1 VKAVMSHNPE
11 CMHLAAWVNEFQTLN
26 TIKGDRNMNFVKGAS
41 WNGKLG
47 VTVLTAALAVSL
59 TACGGNSGNNN
70 SGSNSS
76 PPASP
81 SSSSSS
87 PDGSASADAGGKP
100 VTITITNGKG
110 EIASQ
115 FEQAAKDF
123 TAANPNIKVETYSAA
138 VGDSLN
144 VFDKMTASGNIV
156 TIAMFDPDAALNKY
170 KDIELDLSGEKWNAD
185 TDSAL
190 KNSDGKVIGFPF
202 SIEGFGLVYN
212 QKVLDKAV
220 GGTFDPYS
228 INTRDKLKDL
238 LDKIKASGVK
248 YPVAFETEDW
258 SISNHYSTQFLN
270 QADDPN
276 KIVDQLKAGAMDLAN
291 NAVWNGYYD
300 TLDLLLSKDYN
311 KYGERPLGKY
321 YDDAHVSVGKGES
334 AILFNGNWAYD
345 SLKAV
350 AGDKFGFIP
359 VPEDNN
365 PDNPLNNKIA
375 AGATQVL
382 VINKKATPE
391 QQDAAKQ
398 FLNWLVY
405 DQAGQDFIVNKSQ
418 VISAFKNNPNTV
430 TNPLGVA
437 IADAVKNSKTMPFTT
452 NYVTASDWQ
461 TIIGPDVQKYTV
473 GKDTRADL
481 AKAIE
486 TYYKSKE

>member
-1 VKAVMSHNPE
+1 
-11 CMHLAAWVNEFQTLN
+11 
-26 TIKGDRNMNFVKGAS
+26 MNFLKDRAL
-41 WNGKLG
+41 NGKLG
-47 VTVLTAALAVSL
+47 AIALTAALTVSL
-59 TACGGNSGNNN
+59 TACGSNN
-70 SGSNSS
+70 SNNSANSASN
-76 PPASP
+76 SP
-81 SSSSSS
+81 SSSGASPSASASASSS
-87 PDGSASADAGGKP
+87 PAASDKP

-123 TAANPNIKVETYSAA
+123 TAANPNITVNVYSAA

-144 VFDKMTASGNIV
+144 VFDKMTASGETV
-156 TIAMFDPDAALNKY
+156 TMAMFDPDAALNKY

-190 KNSDGKVIGFPF
+190 KNADGKVIGFPF
-202 SIEGFGLVYN
+202 AIEGFGLVYN

-248 YPVAFETEDW
+248 YPVAYETEDW
-258 SISNHYSTQFLN
+258 SVSNHYSTQFLN

-276 KIVDQLKAGAMDLAN
+276 TIVSQLKAGTLDLAN

-300 TLDLLLSKDYN
+300 TLDLLVSKDYN

-321 YDDAHVSVGKGES
+321 YDDAHLSVGKGES
-334 AILFNGNWAYD
+334 AILFNGNWAFD

-359 VPEDNN
+359 VPVDNN
-365 PDNPLNNKIA
+365 PDNPLNNKLA

-382 VINKKATPE
+382 VINKNATPE
-391 QQDAAKQ
+391 QQDAAKK

-405 DQAGQDFIVNKSQ
+405 DPAGQDFIVNKSQ
-418 VISAFKNNPNTV
+418 VISGFKNNPNTV

-437 IADAVKNSKTMPFTT
+437 IADAVKNGKTMPFTT

-461 TIIGPDVQKYTV
+461 TILGPDVQKYIA
-473 GKDTRADL
+473 GKEKRADL

-486 TYYKSKE
+486 NYYKSKQ